1 MIQVAHDAEGIVPK
15 KAGST
20 GGNDNDA
27 KINADSDTKAN
38 VDCNDDT
45 DCNNCST
52 NDSEELRRC

>member
-20 GGNDNDA
+20 GGQVS
-27 KINADSDTKAN
+27 KTNAGS
-38 VDCNDDT
+38 DCNDDT